1 MIIYE
6 VNIQI
11 NAKIYDI
18 FLSWLNSHAAEMLE
32 FDGFKNYDIY
42 KNEKNPLSLTIH
54 YYIENISYLENY
66 LKDYAKD
73 MRLKGKK
80 EFQDQISIDRRVLV
94 KL

>member
-32 FDGFKNYDIY
+32 FDGFKKYDIY
-42 KNEKNPLSLTIH
+42 KNKKNPLSLTIH

-80 EFQDQISIDRRVLV
+80 EFQDQINIDRRVLL

>member
-18 FLSWLNSHAAEMLE
+18 FLSWLNSHATEMLE
-32 FDGFKNYDIY
+32 FDGFKKYDIY
-42 KNEKNPLSLTIH
+42 KNKKSPLSLTVH

-66 LKDYAKD
+66 LKDYEKD

-80 EFQDQISIDRRVLV
+80 EFQDRISIDRRVLL